1 MLPAAGA
8 TDRSVPTGAEA
19 THSQDDSYYSTE
31 MYGSENALPSDRRKV
46 RVKKRKPT

>member
-8 TDRSVPTGAEA
+8 TDPSVPTGAEA
-19 THSQDDSYYSTE
+19 THSQDDSYYSD

-46 RVKKRKPT
+46 RVKKRKPN